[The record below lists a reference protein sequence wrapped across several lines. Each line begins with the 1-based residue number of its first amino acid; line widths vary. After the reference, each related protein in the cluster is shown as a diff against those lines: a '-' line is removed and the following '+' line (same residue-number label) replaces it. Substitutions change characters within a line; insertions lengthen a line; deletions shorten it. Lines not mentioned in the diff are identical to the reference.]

1 MRDLKRFCAS
11 LSLALALSIPG
22 LAGEIHTGSPVQSQ
36 PPPPPPPPQTL
47 VIETSE
53 GDTSSTTGKLLEVND
68 ATSVDP
74 LAELALAL
82 LKGVLFIF

>member
-1 MRDLKRFCAS
+1 MRSLKRFCAS

-22 LAGEIHTGSPVQSQ
+22 LAGDIQTGATQ
-36 PPPPPPPPQTL
+36 PPPTPPQTL

-53 GDTSSTTGKLLEVND
+53 GDTSSTTRTVSEVND

-82 LKGVLFIF
+82 LNGMLFIF

>member
-22 LAGEIHTGSPVQSQ
+22 LAGEIHTGYQ
-36 PPPPPPPPQTL
+36 PPPPPPQRL

-53 GDTSSTTGKLLEVND
+53 GDTSSTTGTLSEVND

-82 LKGVLFIF
+82 LKGMLFIF

>member
-1 MRDLKRFCAS
+1 MRNLKRLCAS

-22 LAGEIHTGSPVQSQ
+22 LAGDVQTGSPKE
-36 PPPPPPPPQTL
+36 PPPPPKM

-53 GDTSSTTGKLLEVND
+53 GDTSSTTATVSEVND

-74 LAELALAL
+74 LTELALAL
-82 LKGVLFIF
+82 LNGVLSIF